1 MAELYEMIFKVA
13 IEKVEPPPKELIDL
27 LFPTYARDPVI
38 LPIVYR
44 TMFPLEAL
52 KDAEALSALFRAAEE
67 KLIEKIQEETKR
79 SKDGA
84 DD

>member
-1 MAELYEMIFKVA
+1 MDELYEIIFKVA
-13 IEKVEPPPKELIDL
+13 IEKVEPPPNELSG
-27 LFPTYARDPVI
+27 
-38 LPIVYR
+38 
-44 TMFPLEAL
+44 L

-67 KLIEKIQEETKR
+67 KLIEKIQGEIKR

>member
-13 IEKVEPPPKELIDL
+13 IEKVEPTSEELSGL
-27 LFPTYARDPVI
+27 LFPIRTPVI
-38 LPIVYR
+38 LPLGYCAR
-44 TMFPLEAL
+44 FSPEDL

-67 KLIEKIQEETKR
+67 KLIEKIQGEIKR